1 MHRERKNSIGFKDLL
16 PALAE
21 GNANTIGFHPTKS
34 VRRQSDAG
42 EWSHTTIISSSTV
55 SLASAK
61 SRGRGSSSA
70 ASLPLGYEL
79 RASSKYN
86 PVAQAMEK
94 YPAVITR
101 GASEEQSNSDSS
113 QLSST
118 VSLLPQ
124 RPTRPLFVREIPAVP
139 ISLRRRLESTSNIT
153 LPLSESNEAPR
164 RLQRQPSWE
173 NSTSFAKEVQQM
185 RRPSLHHVPFQPS
198 AALLEMPHATVFISP
213 TTIQRQPLSSNM
225 Q

>member
-21 GNANTIGFHPTKS
+21 GNASTIGFHQTKS
-34 VRRQSDAG
+34 LRRQSDAG
-42 EWSHTTIISSSTV
+42 EWTQTTIISSSSV
-55 SLASAK
+55 SLSSNK
-61 SRGRGSSSA
+61 SKSRGSSST

-79 RASSKYN
+79 RASSKFN

-94 YPAVITR
+94 YPAVITH
-101 GASEEQSNSDSS
+101 GASEEEDDSAS
-113 QLSST
+113 SMLSST
-118 VSLLPQ
+118 LSLLPH
-124 RPTRPLFVREIPAVP
+124 RHARPLFVREIPAVP

-153 LPLSESNEAPR
+153 LPLPETMDSPK

-173 NSTSFAKEVQQM
+173 NAASFAKEVQQM
-185 RRPSLHHVPFQPS
+185 RRPSLCSMPFQPS
-198 AALLEMPHATVFISP
+198 AALLEMPHATVSLP
-213 TTIQRQPLSSNM
+213 RTRIQRRSVSSNA